1 MGSRLNPYIRYNG
14 NARQAMEFYQEVL
27 GGKLEIGTIGDFG
40 SPDSPDAGKVMHAQ
54 LDTPYGYTLMACDV
68 DGQIEDVPH
77 SPGNNVAV
85 YLGGDGELRG
95 HFEKLSV
102 GGTVTMPLEKQVWG
116 DEAGAL
122 VDKFGITWMVN
133 ISDATS
139 PPAGPDAG

>member
-1 MGSRLNPYIRYNG
+1 MGSRLNPYLRYDG
-14 NARQAMEFYQEVL
+14 NARQAMEFYHQVL
-27 GGKLEIGTIGDFG
+27 GGKLEIGTIADFG
-40 SPDSPDAGKVMHAQ
+40 SPGSPDAGKVMHAE
-54 LDTPYGYTLMACDV
+54 LVTPHGYSLMACDV

-122 VDKFGITWMVN
+122 VDRFGITWMVN
-133 ISDATS
+133 ISNATS
-139 PPAGPDAG
+139 PQVGSGAG